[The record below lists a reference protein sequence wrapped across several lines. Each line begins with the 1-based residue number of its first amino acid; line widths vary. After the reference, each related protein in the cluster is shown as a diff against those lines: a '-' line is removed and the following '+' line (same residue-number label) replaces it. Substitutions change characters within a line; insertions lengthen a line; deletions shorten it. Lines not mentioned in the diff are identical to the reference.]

1 MILAKPK
8 YGWSALTLMDVN
20 GVECAFRLSYL
31 DDVPSML
38 LDQLILGLT
47 RQMDVA
53 LSFEAEGWDH
63 RWIITD
69 YLIYVIEEKDEA
81 LLYEFEIKKED
92 FARQI
97 LTDLK
102 ANFKDWADWDALA
115 DYRKPEEVEADER
128 RLREKIE
135 VDPRNAEIIKTVW
148 GVGYKI
154 ER

>member
-1 MILAKPK
+1 MMLAKPK
-8 YGWSALTLMDVN
+8 YGWSALTLTDVN
-20 GVECAFRLSYL
+20 GVECSFRMSYL

-38 LDQLILGLT
+38 LDQLIWGLT
-47 RQMDVA
+47 RQIDVA

-69 YLIYVIEEKDEA
+69 YLIYVIEDKDEPV
-81 LLYEFEIKKED
+81 LYEFEIRKED

-97 LTDLK
+97 LMDLK

-115 DYRKPEEVEADER
+115 EYRKPEEVEADER

-135 VDPRNAEIIKTVW
+135 TLETALSE
-148 GVGYKI
+148 
-154 ER
+154 

>member
-20 GVECAFRLSYL
+20 GVECSFRLSYL

-69 YLIYVIEEKDEA
+69 YLIYVIEDKDEPV
-81 LLYEFEIKKED
+81 LYEFEIRKED

-97 LTDLK
+97 LMDLK

-115 DYRKPEEVEADER
+115 EYRKPEEVEADER

-135 VDPRNAEIIKTVW
+135 TLETALSE
-148 GVGYKI
+148 
-154 ER
+154 

>member
-20 GVECAFRLSYL
+20 GVECSFRLSYL

-69 YLIYVIEEKDEA
+69 YLIYVIEDKDEPV
-81 LLYEFEIKKED
+81 LYEFEIRKED

-102 ANFKDWADWDALA
+102 SNFKDWVDWDALA
-115 DYRKPEEVEADER
+115 EYRKPEEVEADER
-128 RLREKIE
+128 RLREKIKALE
-135 VDPRNAEIIKTVW
+135 TALSE
-148 GVGYKI
+148 
-154 ER
+154 